1 MPIARRSLLKG
12 GAGLAV
18 PAGAQAQSGR
28 PLRIV
33 VPYPPGGGADLLARA
48 LAAEIGGRGGRAVI
62 VENRPGATGT
72 IGAAAAARAAPDGET
87 VLQADAAPMSIL
99 PLANRLPY
107 GPADFEPVAR
117 LATSPVLLA
126 ARADGPLRSLA
137 DVIRAAR
144 ADPGGV
150 TYATFGILS
159 HFHLAMEQFSGLAGV
174 ELTHVPFQGTAPGVT
189 AVLAGQVALLTA
201 PPGTLQDQ
209 PGLRPIASMTAAPV
223 PGFAGLPT
231 FRAEGIDLVYEGW
244 RGLFAPRGTP
254 ADRIA
259 ALDGAVAAAFTDP
272 AFLAAVR
279 RLGETPAFLGA
290 ADFARF
296 WEADRAVV
304 TGLLPRL
311 PKG

>member
-1 MPIARRSLLKG
+1 MRIARRVLLQ
-12 GAGLAV
+12 AGLGVAMPAV
-18 PAGAQAQSGR
+18 ALAQSAR

-48 LAAEIGGRGGRAVI
+48 LAAEIGGRAGRAVI

-72 IGAAAAARAAPDGET
+72 IGAAAVARAAPDGDT
-87 VLQADAAPMSIL
+87 LLQADAAPMSIQ

-126 ARADGPLRSLA
+126 ARADGPLRSLG
-137 DVIRAAR
+137 DVIRVAR

-159 HFHLAMEQFSGLAGV
+159 HFHVAMEQFSQLAGI

-201 PPGTLQDQ
+201 PPGSLQDQ
-209 PGLRPIASMTAAPV
+209 PGLRPIASMTAEPV
-223 PGFAGLPT
+223 PGFPGLPT
-231 FRAEGIDLVYEGW
+231 FRAAGIDLVYEGW

-254 ADRIA
+254 PDRIA
-259 ALDGAVAAAFTDP
+259 AIQATVAAAFADP
-272 AFLAAVR
+272 GFLAAVR
-279 RLGETPAFLGA
+279 RLGETPALLGA

-296 WEADRAVV
+296 WEADRALV

-311 PKG
+311 PRG